1 MKKDGYA
8 IAAIRYLGYGAVG
21 LLVAWGLS
29 HTFPAA
35 MSNRGLARGVMELV
49 MVFAIPVFI
58 AIGWIV
64 VFILTLM
71 WQMPKVWVARNWNT
85 ES

>member
-8 IAAIRYLGYGAVG
+8 RPIIRYFGYGAVG
-21 LLVAWGLS
+21 LFVAWGLS

-58 AIGWIV
+58 AIGWIT
-64 VFILTLM
+64 VFILTLS
-71 WQMPKVWVARNWNT
+71 WQMLKIWIARNWSS